1 MNNSSNQK
9 ILTVGRSSSCHIVI
23 NNPNISSSH
32 ARFIIEDNSV
42 TLEDSNSTN
51 GTYVDGEKI
60 TSKIVTKD
68 NQITFSK
75 NYVFD
80 WNTLEPFIK
89 LSSGEI
95 PARTEER
102 LKTRIVQEKNVIS
115 IGRTSDNDLVI
126 NNIKVSRKHAQ
137 LEKKGD
143 EWFLEDLD
151 SSNGTY
157 INGSKI
163 KRERVTPKDVITIGG
178 VPLNLERLFSDK
190 KEISG
195 DIQIAADNLTFR
207 VKQKMI
213 VDSIGLTI
221 LPGEFVGLIGPSGAG
236 KTTLMMMMNGVIKPS
251 EGDVLINDQSL
262 YSNFDSFKG
271 QIGYV
276 PQDDIIHRELK
287 VQESFHYTG
296 KLRLDN
302 NTDEEIKTQVDNILD
317 TLGLEETRD
326 TLIGSAE
333 KKGISGGQRKRVNL
347 GQELLTEPSVLFL
360 DEPTS
365 GLDPKTDL
373 DVMYLLKDIAAKGKI
388 VILTTHN
395 ITKDNFDILSHLI
408 VLTKGGKLAYFGKAN
423 NSTEYFEVE
432 KPYEIFEK
440 LETKEP
446 DYWKEKFRQSQEYSQ
461 FVSSRK
467 SSKIEKQPTE
477 VTAPTKI
484 SADPKQ
490 YFTLTSRYFRVKL
503 RDNVSTAI
511 LLLQAPIIAAL
522 IAIVFDEF
530 AERTAALFIL
540 VIAAIWLGCS
550 NAAREIV
557 SERAIFKR
565 ERMVNL
571 KIPSYLF
578 SKVTVLMMFSIIQC
592 FVLAIIVVPALGM
605 ESSVISMFFILLL
618 TALPALLLGLLISS
632 LVSTTEAAMGLIP
645 LVLIPQVIL
654 GGLISTFITMSGFE
668 KFLAAFMTSRWSFE
682 AITILEYE
690 DTFPQGITNLGFSL
704 DNFGVDIFVI
714 LAYSLLFFL
723 LTAYSLKRK
732 DVS

>member
-1 MNNSSNQK
+1 MNDSENEK
-9 ILTVGRSSSCHIVI
+9 VITAGRSSSCNIVI
-23 NNPNISSSH
+23 NNPNVSSSH
-32 ARFIIEDNSV
+32 AKFIINDNTV
-42 TLEDSNSTN
+42 TIIDIGSTN
-51 GTYVDGEKI
+51 GTYVNDEKI
-60 TSKIVTKD
+60 TSKIVTKESR
-68 NQITFSK
+68 ITFSK

-80 WNTLEPFIK
+80 WKLIDPFIK

-95 PARTEER
+95 SVQAEER
-102 LKTRIVQEKNVIS
+102 LKTRIVQEKNIIT

-126 NNIKVSRKHAQ
+126 NNIKVSRKHARI
-137 LEKKGD
+137 EKKGD
-143 EWFLEDLD
+143 KWILEDLD
-151 SSNGTY
+151 SSNGTF
-157 INGSKI
+157 INGKRI
-163 KRERVTPKDVITIGG
+163 KSEGVSPNDVITIGG

-207 VKQKMI
+207 VKDKLI
-213 VDSIGLTI
+213 VDNIGLTI

-236 KTTLMMMMNGVIKPS
+236 KTTLMMMMNGVVKPS
-251 EGDVLINDQSL
+251 EGNVLINDQSL
-262 YSNFDSFKG
+262 YLNFDSFKG

-296 KLRLDN
+296 RLRLDN
-302 NTDEEIKTQVDNILD
+302 NTNEEITSQVDNILD

-373 DVMYLLKDIAAKGKI
+373 DVMYLLKNIAAKGKI

-395 ITKDNFDILSHLI
+395 ITKDNFEILSHLI
-408 VLTKGGKLAYFGKAN
+408 VLTKGGKLAYFGRAQLA
-423 NSTEYFEVE
+423 SDYFEVD

-440 LETKEP
+440 LGTKEP
-446 DYWKEKFRQSQEYSQ
+446 DYWKEKFQQSQEFRQY
-461 FVSSRK
+461 VSSRQ
-467 SSKIEKQPTE
+467 SSKTEKQPTE
-477 VTAPTKI
+477 VTVPTKV
-484 SADPKQ
+484 STDSRQ
-490 YFTLTSRYFRVKL
+490 YATLTSRYFRVKL
-503 RDNVSTAI
+503 RDHVSTAI

-522 IAIVFDEF
+522 IAVVFDEF

-557 SERAIFKR
+557 SEQAIFRR

-578 SKVTVLMMFSIIQC
+578 SKVTVLMMLCVIQC
-592 FVLAIIVVPALGM
+592 FVLAIIVVPALEM
-605 ESSVISMFFILLL
+605 ESSVISIFFLLL
-618 TALPALLLGLLISS
+618 FTSLPALLLGLFISS
-632 LVSTTEAAMGLIP
+632 LVSTTEASMGLIP

-654 GGLISTFITMSGFE
+654 GGLISTFVTMSGFE

-682 AITILEYE
+682 AMTILEYE
-690 DTFPQGITNLGFSL
+690 ETFPQGIANLGFSP
-704 DNFGVDIFVI
+704 DNFAIDILFI
-714 LAYSLLFFL
+714 LAYSVLFFL
-723 LTAYSLKRK
+723 LTAYSIKKK
-732 DVS
+732 DV